1 MLDLA
6 GLLLL
11 EKLVNTAAAQ
21 ARGGSD
27 LADRPSCLVGRH
39 DRPDALA
46 CGVCEPCRRHVE
58 SGLESAFMLDTL
70 SECFT
75 SFHALRIRVCR

>member
-1 MLDLA
+1 
-6 GLLLL
+6 
-11 EKLVNTAAAQ
+11 
-21 ARGGSD
+21 
-27 LADRPSCLVGRH
+27 
-39 DRPDALA
+39 
-46 CGVCEPCRRHVE
+46 VE